1 MKKILSAFQERSFRM
16 LWLGEVFTQISIN
29 LLNFFLIFL
38 VFSLTKSNAAVS
50 WLVIAFTVPAIF
62 FGWIA
67 GVYVDRWDKKK
78 VLFATNIIRAVLLI
92 FLIFFNTN
100 IPIIFIATFLI
111 ALVTQFFIPAES
123 PMIPKVVPAS
133 MLYSANALFS
143 IGLYGSILFAYI
155 LSGPVLIYLKHDQTF
170 FLLSLLLLIGAL
182 FIVFIQLPKSA
193 KTGMKKEKSSDMLRE
208 IKQVLSFIAEKPQ
221 IYHSL
226 FFLAMTQIL
235 LLIIA
240 SIAPG
245 YTAEILKISIKQFPI
260 VFMIP
265 AVLGVV
271 IGAVLLSSVIHD
283 VSREKIVNVGLF
295 LSGFAIL
302 LMPYGSRIANR
313 EFVHT
318 LNLYLPDLLHIT
330 GSDLLTLFAF
340 SLGIAN
346 AFIFV
351 PSNTILQELASE
363 ELRGKIY
370 GVLNSMIGVLSL
382 LPLLVVGSLSDLFGV
397 GKVLIG
403 IGVGILIVG
412 VGRLFIKW

>member
-1 MKKILSAFQERSFRM
+1 MKKILLAFKERSFRM
-16 LWLGEVFTQISIN
+16 LWLGEIFTQISIN

-38 VFSLTKSNAAVS
+38 VFSLTKSNTAVS
-50 WLVIAFTVPAIF
+50 WLVISFTLPAIF

-78 VLFATNIIRAVLLI
+78 VLFATNIIRAALLAVLA
-92 FLIFFNTN
+92 FFDTN
-100 IPIIFIATFLI
+100 IFVIFAITFLV
-111 ALVTQFFIPAES
+111 ALVTQFFVPAES
-123 PMIPKVVPAS
+123 PMIPKVVPSS

-143 IGLYGSILFAYI
+143 IGLYGSILLAYI
-155 LSGPVLIYLKHDQTF
+155 LSGPALIYLENYQT
-170 FLLSLLLLIGAL
+170 LLLLALSLLVGA
-182 FIVFIQLPKSA
+182 VFIFFISLPPTA
-193 KTGMKKEKSSDMLRE
+193 KKALKQEPASDIVKE
-208 IKQVLSFIAEKPQ
+208 IKLVFAFIAGKPA

-271 IGAVLLSSVIHD
+271 VGAVLLSSIMHD
-283 VSREKIVNVGLF
+283 ISREKIINAGLF
-295 LSGFAIL
+295 LSGIAIL
-302 LMPYGSRIANR
+302 LMPYGSRIASR
-313 EFVHT
+313 DFVQA
-318 LNLYLPDLLHIT
+318 LNLYLPDLLHIS
-330 GSDLLTLFAF
+330 GPDLLTSFAF
-340 SLGIAN
+340 TLGIAN
-346 AFIFV
+346 AFVFV
-351 PSNTILQELASE
+351 PSNTILQEVTSE

-370 GVLNSMIGVLSL
+370 GVLNSMIGLLSL
-382 LPLLVVGSLSDLFGV
+382 IPLMIVGGLSDAFGV

-403 IGVGILIVG
+403 IGVGILLIG